1 MGCPCLDPWVP
12 CWAFD
17 LPLGVRAEARA
28 PIGGTFVVVVGTSF
42 VAVAAYCNYCV
53 DTVVGIVVEAVDAVV
68 AVVVVRVVVD
78 LEAAFDDD
86 VASVEP

>member
-1 MGCPCLDPWVP
+1 MDPWVP

-17 LPLGVRAEARA
+17 LLLGVRGEARA

-53 DTVVGIVVEAVDAVV
+53 DTVGIVVEAVDAVAVV
-68 AVVVVRVVVD
+68 AVAVVVVD

>member
-53 DTVVGIVVEAVDAVV
+53 DTVGIVVEAVDAAAVV
-68 AVVVVRVVVD
+68 AVAVVVVD
-78 LEAAFDDD
+78 LEAAFDAG

>member
-1 MGCPCLDPWVP
+1 
-12 CWAFD
+12 
-17 LPLGVRAEARA
+17 LGVRAEARA

-68 AVVVVRVVVD
+68 VAVVVVRVVVD

>member
-1 MGCPCLDPWVP
+1 MDPLVP
-12 CWAFD
+12 YWAFD

-68 AVVVVRVVVD
+68 VAVVVVRVVVD